1 MKKILLS
8 TCLASIG
15 LVSARADI
23 SWLSTGSIV
32 GPDNNAA
39 PTNFTTPLTG
49 NRFSSTTGF
58 FVQLIYAGAN
68 GVADSAVNAGVGV
81 TGDDVVISARWIGA
95 GQTTSPNGRFTAGS
109 PVANPLPPAFQY
121 EAVGN
126 KFFVRAWSAPSSG
139 FNTTVLAAS
148 LVPTTSP
155 VYYGNSAL
163 YTSLAPDQNND
174 GLNDTQTFDAGA
186 FVVNVP
192 LGVVPEPTT
201 AALLSMGVAGIGMAL
216 KRRRQQS

>member
-1 MKKILLS
+1 MKKLLLS
-8 TCLASIG
+8 TCLASVG
-15 LVSARADI
+15 LISARADI
-23 SWLSTGSIV
+23 SWLSTGIIT

-49 NRFSSTTGF
+49 NRFSNTIGF

-68 GVADSAVNAGVGV
+68 GVADAAVNAGVGV

-95 GQTTSPNGRFTAGS
+95 GQTSAPNGRFTAGS

-121 EAVGN
+121 EAAGN
-126 KFFVRAWSAPSSG
+126 KFFVRAWSAPSAG
-139 FNTTVLAAS
+139 FNTTVLASS
-148 LVPTTSP
+148 LVPTASD
-155 VYYGNSAL
+155 VHYGNSAL
-163 YTSLAPDQNND
+163 YTSLAPDQDNN

-186 FVVNVP
+186 FVVNTP
-192 LGVVPEPTT
+192 MVVPEPTT
-201 AALLSMGVAGIGMAL
+201 ASLIGMGIAGVAMAM